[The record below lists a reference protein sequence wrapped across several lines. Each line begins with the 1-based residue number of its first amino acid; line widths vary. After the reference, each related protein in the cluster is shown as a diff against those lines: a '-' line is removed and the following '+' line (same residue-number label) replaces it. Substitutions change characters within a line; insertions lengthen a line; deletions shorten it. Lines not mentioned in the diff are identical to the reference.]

1 MIKKLFSLT
10 AALIIATSF
19 CTAESLEAHVLRLN
33 QRNGSMIAD
42 YTETKVMPKL
52 KKKTVK
58 KGTLH
63 FKNEGQRLIMRY
75 ADPKGD
81 YTLIKDGVMTVKK
94 GTETQKFKGSNK
106 DSQMTL
112 LKNSLLNALQGNVE
126 AIAKDNKASIQG
138 TESAV
143 RYKFVITRKIEQKQ
157 GVNSLTLL
165 YDKATGALIS
175 LKLEQANGNYTI
187 YETVEPDVK
196 TVFDDSVF
204 EIK

>member
-1 MIKKLFSLT
+1 MKKLVSLI
-10 AALIIATSF
+10 AAVLIATSF
-19 CTAESLEAHVLRLN
+19 CAAESLEAHVLRLN
-33 QRNGSMIAD
+33 SRNGSMIAD
-42 YTETKVMPKL
+42 FTEKKVMPKI
-52 KKKTVK
+52 KKQTEK

-81 YTLIKDGVMTVKK
+81 YTMIKDGVMTVKK
-94 GTETQKFKGSNK
+94 GSETQKFKGSNK
-106 DSQMTL
+106 DSRMTM

-126 AIAKDNKASIQG
+126 AIAKDNKASIQA

-157 GVNSLTLL
+157 GINTLTLL
-165 YDKATGALIS
+165 YDKATGALLS
-175 LKLEQANGNYTI
+175 LKLEEANGNYTI

-204 EIK
+204 EIEK